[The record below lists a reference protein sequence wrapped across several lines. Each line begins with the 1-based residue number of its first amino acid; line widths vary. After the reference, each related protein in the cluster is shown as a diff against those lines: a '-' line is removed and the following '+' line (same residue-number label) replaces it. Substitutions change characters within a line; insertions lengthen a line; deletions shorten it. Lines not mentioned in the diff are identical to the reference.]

1 MTDKT
6 LYAAIIFVLT
16 YLLITVQ
23 KIPGLKLDRPAG
35 VSIGATLM
43 ILSQVITLDEAY
55 GFIDLNTL
63 AFLLGMMISIAY
75 LGISG
80 FFRACGFVDRTNFG
94 QYFKNAFFSDIFEWN
109 SFSTF
114 RRYGRS
120 GKIGA

>member
-43 ILSQVITLDEAY
+43 TLSPKSSLSMKPT
-55 GFIDLNTL
+55 G
-63 AFLLGMMISIAY
+63 LL
-75 LGISG
+75 
-80 FFRACGFVDRTNFG
+80 T
-94 QYFKNAFFSDIFEWN
+94 
-109 SFSTF
+109 
-114 RRYGRS
+114 
-120 GKIGA
+120 